1 MAVLG
6 IWLIF
11 RSVEF
16 QNGTTRAD
24 LPHVS
29 NVLITRQLQ
38 KDNRDVNFGEHEIV
52 FILECVH

>member
-1 MAVLG
+1 M
-6 IWLIF
+6 F

-52 FILECVH
+52 FILECMH